1 MPRIVD
7 HDARRRRVAE
17 EAAELIAERGV
28 DAVTFRELGERA
40 GCSTAIVSHY
50 FRDKRD
56 VLRFTYAAAADR
68 ARQRLGVALSSG
80 GERLQ
85 RGVEALLPL
94 EPDSVRDWRVWFA
107 FWGHAITD
115 PELAAE
121 QRAHV
126 RRTRA
131 DLASVVRELMAAGD
145 VAADLDAE
153 EEARRL
159 LVVIMGIAAQAA
171 FDQADWP
178 AERQQAFVRGHL
190 DGLAPRAA
198 ASWALPA
205 APATQRRPAQI
216 RGAPRPGRAAD
227 IA

>member
-17 EAAELIAERGV
+17 EAAELIAERGI

-56 VLRFTYAAAADR
+56 VLRCTYAAAADR
-68 ARQRLGVALSSG
+68 ARQRFSVALAPG
-80 GERLQ
+80 AEGLQ

-94 EPDSVRDWRVWFA
+94 QPDSVRDWRVWFA

-121 QRAHV
+121 QRAQV

-131 DLASVVRELMAAGD
+131 ELARVMRELIDAGD
-145 VAADLDAE
+145 VAADLDAD

-178 AERQQAFVRGHL
+178 AERQQEFVRGHL
-190 DGLAPRAA
+190 DGLASGAD

-205 APATQRRPAQI
+205 GRAPHRRPAHVT
-216 RGAPRPGRAAD
+216 RRPRPGRAAD
-227 IA
+227 LA